1 VKLLKL
7 KMERIH
13 TIDLYKERKIM
24 TIMCKEKTL
33 KEIEN
38 MPDENRKLQ
47 LKYIIKNCSSYMVTP
62 DENEHWLCG
71 NTILTK
77 WSHDT
82 GYSRKYYGF
91 AYPDNFEH
99 WNFHTDILAS
109 EAFDEHH
116 ELENY

>member
-1 VKLLKL
+1 
-7 KMERIH
+7 
-13 TIDLYKERKIM
+13 M

-38 MPDENRKLQ
+38 ILDKERVNCLT
-47 LKYIIKNCSSYMVTP
+47 YIIKNCSSYMVTP

-82 GYSRKYYGF
+82 GYTRTNPCGL
-91 AYPDNFEH
+91 AYPDNFES
-99 WNFHTDILAS
+99 WAFHNDILAS

-116 ELENY
+116 NLENY

>member
-1 VKLLKL
+1 
-7 KMERIH
+7 
-13 TIDLYKERKIM
+13 M

-38 MPDENRKLQ
+38 ILEKDRASR
-47 LKYIIKNCSSYMVTP
+47 LKYIIKNCSSYKVTP

-77 WSHDT
+77 WTHDT
-82 GYSRKYYGF
+82 GYTRKYYGL

-99 WNFHTDILAS
+99 WIYATDVLAS
-109 EAFDEHH
+109 ESFDEHH
-116 ELENY
+116 PMENC

>member
-1 VKLLKL
+1 
-7 KMERIH
+7 
-13 TIDLYKERKIM
+13 M

-33 KEIEN
+33 KEIDN
-38 MPDENRKLQ
+38 ILDKDRVNCLN
-47 LKYIIKNCSSYMVTP
+47 YIIKNCSSYMVTP

>member
-1 VKLLKL
+1 
-7 KMERIH
+7 
-13 TIDLYKERKIM
+13 M

-38 MPDENRKLQ
+38 ILEKDRANK
-47 LKYIIKNCSSYMVTP
+47 LKYIIKNCSSYKVTP

-77 WSHDT
+77 WTHDT
-82 GYSRKYYGF
+82 GYTRKYYGL

-99 WNFHTDILAS
+99 WIYATDILAS
-109 EAFDEHH
+109 ESFDEHH
-116 ELENY
+116 PMENC

>member
-1 VKLLKL
+1 
-7 KMERIH
+7 
-13 TIDLYKERKIM
+13 
-24 TIMCKEKTL
+24 MCKEKTL

-38 MPDENRKLQ
+38 ILDKERVNCLI
-47 LKYIIKNCSSYMVTP
+47 YIIKNCSSYMVTP

-82 GYSRKYYGF
+82 GYTRMNPCGL
-91 AYPDNFEH
+91 AYPDNFES
-99 WNFHTDILAS
+99 WSFHNDILAS
-109 EAFDEHH
+109 ESFDEHH

>member
-1 VKLLKL
+1 
-7 KMERIH
+7 
-13 TIDLYKERKIM
+13 M

-38 MPDENRKLQ
+38 ILDKERENRLI
-47 LKYIIKNCSSYMVTP
+47 YIIKNCSSYMVTP

-82 GYSRKYYGF
+82 GYTRKYYGL

-99 WNFHTDILAS
+99 WIYATDILAS
-109 EAFDEHH
+109 ESFDEHH
-116 ELENY
+116 PMENC

>member
-1 VKLLKL
+1 
-7 KMERIH
+7 
-13 TIDLYKERKIM
+13 M

-38 MPDENRKLQ
+38 ILDKQRVNYLT
-47 LKYIIKNCSSYMVTP
+47 YIIKNCSSYMVTP

-82 GYSRKYYGF
+82 GYTRTNPCGL
-91 AYPDNFEH
+91 AYPDKFES
-99 WNFHTDILAS
+99 WAFHNDILAS

-116 ELENY
+116 NLENY

>member
-1 VKLLKL
+1 
-7 KMERIH
+7 
-13 TIDLYKERKIM
+13 M

-38 MPDENRKLQ
+38 ILDKERVNYLT
-47 LKYIIKNCSSYMVTP
+47 YIIKNCSSYMVTP

-82 GYSRKYYGF
+82 GYTRTNPCGL
-91 AYPDNFEH
+91 AYPDNFES
-99 WNFHTDILAS
+99 WAFHNDILAS

-116 ELENY
+116 NLENY